1 MMDLARWLGFLGLAT
16 LAVLTPGP
24 TLLAVVGHAAGSGFR
39 RTVPVVLGNALGIA
53 TVMAVSIAGLGS
65 ALLRAPAILAAL
77 QLAGAAYL
85 AWHGARTWWNRAEP
99 LPPARERAGAGPLS
113 RGFLL
118 VWSNP
123 KALIFFGAV
132 LPQFLRS
139 DRSLGLQFV
148 QLAATFL
155 ALELAVTT
163 FAAAAADRLVTAGSG
178 PALPRVRGAGGLLL
192 AGAALF
198 LALTA
203 FREVS

>member
-1 MMDLARWLGFLGLAT
+1 MDLAPWLGFLGLST

-53 TVMAVSIAGLGS
+53 TVIAVSIAGLGG
-65 ALLRAPAILAAL
+65 ALLRAPAVLATL
-77 QLAGAAYL
+77 QLAGVCYL
-85 AWHGARTWWNRAEP
+85 AAHGVRTWWNRAAP
-99 LPPARERAGAGPLS
+99 LPPTTERAGAGPLS

-132 LPQFLRS
+132 LPQFLRP
-139 DRSLGLQFV
+139 DRSLGLQFL

-163 FAAAAADRLVTAGSG
+163 LAAAAADRLVNPGSG
-178 PALPRVRGAGGLLL
+178 RALARVRGTGGLLL
-192 AGAALF
+192 AGTALF

-203 FREVS
+203 LREVS

>member
-1 MMDLARWLGFLGLAT
+1 MDLARWLGFLALST

-24 TLLAVVGHAAGSGFR
+24 TLLAVVGHAAAAGFR

-53 TVMAVSIAGLGS
+53 VVIAVSIAGLGA
-65 ALLRAPAILAAL
+65 ALLQAPGLLIAV

-85 AWHGARTWWNRAEP
+85 AWHGARTWWERAA
-99 LPPARERAGAGPLS
+99 PPAPPGVRSGSGPLS

-132 LPQFLRS
+132 LPQFLRP
-139 DRSLGLQFV
+139 DRSQGLQFLEV
-148 QLAATFL
+148 AATFL

-163 FAAAAADRLVTAGSG
+163 LAAAAADRLVS
-178 PALPRVRGAGGLLL
+178 AGGLLL
-192 AGAALF
+192 AGIAVF
-198 LALTA
+198 LAFTA
-203 FREVS
+203 LR

>member
-1 MMDLARWLGFLGLAT
+1 MDLAPWLGFLGLSIV
-16 LAVLTPGP
+16 AVLTPGP

-53 TVMAVSIAGLGS
+53 AIIAVSIAGLGG
-65 ALLRAPAILAAL
+65 ALLRAPAALAAL

-85 AWHGARTWWNRAEP
+85 GWHGVRTWWKRAEP
-99 LPPARERAGAGPLS
+99 LAPAREGAGAGPFS

-132 LPQFLRS
+132 LPHFLRP
-139 DRSLGLQFV
+139 DRSLGLQFL

-163 FAAAAADRLVTAGSG
+163 LAAAAADRLVTAGSG
-178 PALPRVRGAGGLLL
+178 RGLARVRGMGGLLL
-192 AGAALF
+192 AGTALF

-203 FREVS
+203 LRGVA